1 MPPRSG
7 WTLVELLIVIA
18 IVAMLAAFVLPSLSL
33 ARDRARML
41 ACGIG
46 MRDTHQ
52 ALMGYAGMND
62 RRLPPFR
69 FSSLVDGSLPLSGHW
84 GGISRP
90 EDPVAASSKG
100 VSSMFSVNL
109 WVLVDEGF
117 IEPKRLICPG
127 APTELRG
134 GRASQFPYTL
144 KFSTYCLRFP
154 HSADLFREAPGLAY
168 FNGSHLLAIYAQR
181 RGGKR
186 VLRADQPSS
195 ARGFLTV
202 PQVRVDRRYRITA
215 EVACGDGEYDVA
227 ADVMLSDTFWH
238 QDRQDAP
245 GSSDGQT
252 YPVRSAW
259 SHGLRFNAITGAGAA
274 RTSHDDGT
282 KVRPFTNAP
291 GEELPDDGY
300 CGARYAERVWQF
312 LDGRE

>member
-1 MPPRSG
+1 MLPRSG

-18 IVAMLAAFVLPSLSL
+18 IVAMLVAFVLPSLSL
-33 ARDRARML
+33 ARDRARLL

-69 FSSLVDGSLPLSGHW
+69 FSSLVDVSLPLSGHW

-90 EDPVAASSKG
+90 EDPVALFKG
-100 VSSMFSVNL
+100 VGGMFSVNL

-117 IEPKRLICPG
+117 IEPERLICPS
-127 APTELRG
+127 APTELRD

-154 HSADLFREAPGLAY
+154 HSADLFREARGLA
-168 FNGSHLLAIYAQR
+168 GSANLLAEYAQR
-181 RGGKR
+181 RGGER
-186 VLRADQPSS
+186 VPRRNPYSGMQVY
-195 ARGFLTV
+195 LTV

-227 ADVMLSDTFWH
+227 ADVMLSDMFWY
-238 QDRQDAP
+238 QDRQDASA
-245 GSSDGQT
+245 SSDGQT

-259 SHGLRFNAITGAGAA
+259 SHGPRFNAITGAGAV
-274 RTSHDDGT
+274 RTSRDDGT